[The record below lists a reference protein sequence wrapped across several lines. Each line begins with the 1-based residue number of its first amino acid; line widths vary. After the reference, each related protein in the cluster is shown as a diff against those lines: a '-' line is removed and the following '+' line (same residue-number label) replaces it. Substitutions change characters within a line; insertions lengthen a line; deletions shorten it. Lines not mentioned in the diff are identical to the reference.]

1 MDTTNQPG
9 TVFEQRRRQLCRRDH
24 FLDILVRY
32 RRAAFAA
39 RRITDG
45 DNGKRMWIRES
56 KQCMTGFAATDL
68 YFSFNQA
75 GVFSWLFVNR
85 ILRRSNASGEQYAL
99 FDRLVPLFRVW
110 ERIVPLPLGLSLIG
124 IGRTAMPDA

>member
-1 MDTTNQPG
+1 MDTTYQPG

-75 GVFSWLFVNR
+75 GVFESLNRNLARFGVAGEEFGSVAFFVCVA
-85 ILRRSNASGEQYAL
+85 RSSQKHAGAFFFQL
-99 FDRLVPLFRVW
+99 
-110 ERIVPLPLGLSLIG
+110 
-124 IGRTAMPDA
+124 